1 MTREKQL
8 SPVKTIQAIVTRKIK
23 EDPSIPECDIWNIES
38 VLLERV
44 SDQARLT
51 ADPKEIHA
59 EQISEPRLDRT
70 RTVLTLRTRGRSPL
84 REGDT
89 IHIKL

>member
-1 MTREKQL
+1 M
-8 SPVKTIQAIVTRKIK
+8 KTMQAMVTRNIK
-23 EDPSIPECDIWNIES
+23 EDPSIPEWDMWNIES

-44 SDQARLT
+44 PDQARLA
-51 ADPKEIHA
+51 ADPKQIQV
-59 EQISEPRLDRT
+59 EQISESRLDRT

>member
-8 SPVKTIQAIVTRKIK
+8 PPMKTIQARVTRNIK
-23 EDPSIPECDIWNIES
+23 EDPSIPEWDIWNIES

-44 SDQARLT
+44 PDQARLA
-51 ADPKEIHA
+51 ADPKQIHV
-59 EQISEPRLDRT
+59 EHISESRLDRT

-89 IHIKL
+89 IHIRL

>member
-1 MTREKQL
+1 M
-8 SPVKTIQAIVTRKIK
+8 KTIQAIVTRKIK

-44 SDQARLT
+44 SDQARPT